1 MAQKLKY
8 FYGKKGGEYIM
19 KKIVSLLIA
28 MVFSLSISAFAIA
41 EVKPAADAAAPKVE
55 EKKAEPAAKETTT
68 KKKHTKKKK
77 KKTAKKTEKTEKA
90 EKAPEMP
97 AEKK

>member
-1 MAQKLKY
+1 
-8 FYGKKGGEYIM
+8 M

-28 MVFSLSISAFAIA
+28 MVFSLSISAFAFA
-41 EVKPAADAAAPKVE
+41 EVKSAADTTSTKVE
-55 EKKAEPAAKETTT
+55 EQKTEPAAKKKVT

-77 KKTAKKTEKTEKA
+77 TTKKTATKKEKTEKS
-90 EKAPEMP
+90 PEQP